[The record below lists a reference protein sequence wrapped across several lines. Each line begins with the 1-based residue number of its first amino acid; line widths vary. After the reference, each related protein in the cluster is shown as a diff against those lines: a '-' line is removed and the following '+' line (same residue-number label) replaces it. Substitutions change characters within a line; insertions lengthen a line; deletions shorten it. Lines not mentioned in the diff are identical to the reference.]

1 MIKHIVT
8 WKLKAEDAAGKAESF
23 AAIVGALGSLP
34 PLVPAI
40 HSFQLGADLAETAG
54 NWDVVMIT
62 EHESKAE
69 LAAYQAHPEH
79 VKASA
84 VVRELAANRTSVDF
98 EF

>member
-1 MIKHIVT
+1 MIKHVVT

-23 AAIVGALGSLP
+23 TAIAGALGALP
-34 PLVPAI
+34 PLISAI
-40 HSFQLGADLAETAG
+40 HSFHIGADLAETAG

-62 EHESKAE
+62 EHESRAE

-84 VVRELAANRTSVDF
+84 VPRELAANRTAVDF